1 MHKRAGFNQ
10 QVFSNVTPEVIGY
23 IENEL
28 NVRLKR

>member
-10 QVFSNVTPEVIGY
+10 KVFSNVTPEVIGH

-28 NVRLKR
+28 DVGLEN

>member
-10 QVFSNVTPEVIGY
+10 KVFSNVTPGVIGH

-28 NVRLKR
+28 NVRLKS